1 MIQVQKRKQVK
12 GSYQVEL
19 RRADGSID
27 EYKVSEDLIVEFRLI
42 EGKML
47 DDFAFVSFLN
57 AVKTDAVFQKL
68 LRQIARQPKTKI
80 EIESSLQASELTA
93 TEQANVLAK
102 LEHLRLI
109 DDLAFAQRFADYQ
122 TEVLLCG
129 PKKLAY
135 DLERRGISP
144 DLVKTTL
151 DAIDESVYTR
161 HLDRIW
167 AKLEPRLQAKS
178 TFAAQTMAK
187 RRFYELGYPDAI
199 VQPYLT
205 GKLAVF
211 AITKNDHDLLS
222 REYAK
227 VMKRLSAESLNP
239 YQMKQKIIQRL
250 VQKGFRYDDIRSM
263 IEGGF
268 TDESQ
273 NL

>member
-1 MIQVQKRKQVK
+1 MIQVHKRKKVK

-57 AVKTDAVFQKL
+57 AVRIDTVVQKL
-68 LRQIARQPKTKI
+68 LRQIARQPKTKK
-80 EIESSLQASELTA
+80 EVETLLQASGLTA
-93 TEQANVLAK
+93 SEQANVLVK
-102 LEHLRLI
+102 LERLRLI
-109 DDLAFAQRFADYQ
+109 DDAAFAARFADYQ

-144 DLVKTTL
+144 ELVKTTL
-151 DAIDESVYTR
+151 DAVDETVYTR
-161 HLDRIW
+161 HLERIW
-167 AKLEPRLQAKS
+167 AKLEPRLQSKA
-178 TFAAQTMAK
+178 TFIAQTMAK
-187 RRFYELGYPDAI
+187 RRYYELGYPDAI
-199 VQPYLT
+199 VQPYLSE
-205 GKLAVF
+205 KLATF
-211 AITKNDHDLLS
+211 STTKNDHELLT

-227 VMKRLSAESLNP
+227 VMKRLAAEPLNP
-239 YQMKQKIIQRL
+239 YQKKQKIIQRL

-273 NL
+273 DL